1 MFNFFKKNFNFE
13 LNSQEEKVRNIFLIF
28 LLILWFINPSNK
40 LIVLSFLILLCI
52 LVYLTKKLD
61 ISLLLIYLL
70 SSFFSVGKTYYIQI
84 SDLKQFFD
92 LISLYP
98 IGLVTAVQISVSDVF
113 FALLMVFSVIVF
125 FRRKINL
132 KKIEPIDLVLA
143 LFFFYGILADIIVSN
158 NLPLS
163 LLLKKELFELI
174 FVYFVIKFTVK
185 DHQLLYRLFLSLL
198 ISLTLFEV
206 FIALQQFIYSSPV
219 GKRLE
224 ATSGIEAFGQGADET
239 YFVFRPLGTF
249 FHANYFAMFLTAI
262 LPFFTFLIIKSKELF
277 IKIMYFLVIV
287 SLILTLS
294 RAAWLAS
301 FISILLI
308 LFYLEYQKK
317 ILLIR
322 SMSIKKIALYLLL
335 IVPLLIYSAPRII
348 KIQNIFDEGGGLNL
362 RTKQA
367 SEIKELISQS
377 PFFGTGTGLSVIK
390 AMEKNPKGVF
400 SNFPSPIHNYFLLIA
415 VENGL
420 PYLGFFILFLFLS
433 IKKLFSYGKVLAFFS
448 IVGIIAVI
456 IVGLF
461 QPFFVGRFLLII
473 LGFDYDKITE
483 DYYDH

>member
-1 MFNFFKKNFNFE
+1 MLNFFKKNFNFE
-13 LNSQEEKVRNIFLIF
+13 LNSQEEKVRNFFLIF

-40 LIVLSFLILLCI
+40 FIVLSFFILLCI

-61 ISLLLIYLL
+61 ISLILIYVL
-70 SSFFSVGKTYYIQI
+70 SSFFSVGKTYYIQMH
-84 SDLKQFFD
+84 DLKQFSN
-92 LISLYP
+92 IIGLYP
-98 IGLVTAVQISVSDVF
+98 IGLVTAIQISVSDVF
-113 FALLMVFSVIVF
+113 FALLAVFSVIILF
-125 FRRKINL
+125 KRKINL
-132 KKIEPIDLVLA
+132 KKIELIDLILA
-143 LFFFYGILADIIVSN
+143 LFFFYGILSDIIVSN

-163 LLLKKELFELI
+163 LLLKKELFEFI
-174 FVYFVIKFTVK
+174 FVYFVIKFIVK

-198 ISLTLFEV
+198 VSLTLFEV
-206 FIALQQFIYSSPV
+206 FVALQQFIYSSPV
-219 GKRLE
+219 GKILE

-249 FHANYFAMFLTAI
+249 FHANYFAMFLTTI
-262 LPFFTFLIIKSKELF
+262 FPFFTFLITKSKKLF
-277 IKIMYFLVIV
+277 IKIIYFLIIV

-301 FISILLI
+301 FVSILLI

-322 SMSIKKIALYLLL
+322 SMSIKKITLYLLL

-348 KIQNIFDEGGGLNL
+348 KIQNIFNEGGGLNL

-390 AMEKNPKGVF
+390 AMEKNPNGVYA
-400 SNFPSPIHNYFLLIA
+400 NFPSPIHNYFLLIA

-420 PYLGFFILFLFLS
+420 PYLGFFIFFVFLS
-433 IKKLFSYGKVLAFFS
+433 IKKLVSYRKDLTFFS
-448 IVGIIAVI
+448 IVSVIAVI

-461 QPFFVGRFLLII
+461 QPFFIGRFLLII